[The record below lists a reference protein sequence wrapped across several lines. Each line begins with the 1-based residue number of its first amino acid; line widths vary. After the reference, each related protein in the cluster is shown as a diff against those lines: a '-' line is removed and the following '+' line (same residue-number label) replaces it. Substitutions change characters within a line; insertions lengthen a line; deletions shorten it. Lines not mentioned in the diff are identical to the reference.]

1 MRKKILNIKYLYIF
15 ISLLLVVPSIA
26 YLIKNK
32 TIMNFNEYFTFFLK
46 NPNTSSEAIVNMV
59 VFGTIIISLFIVY
72 AIILKKHVELFKNKI
87 KLFAYIAIIS
97 VIFVIAIPFTT
108 SDIFY
113 YMGTGWIDAKYGKN
127 PYYVSVKEVREE
139 ILNDEL
145 LDRTGVWEG
154 QTVVYGPLWAYACKV
169 LSKLS
174 FGNATLGLYIY
185 KLAALLVHLGATF
198 LIYKIT
204 KKNLFVLMYGLN
216 PFILFEGLTNV
227 HNDLYL
233 IFFILLAMYFLV
245 RKKSILFSVISLA
258 LATVIKYVSILFLP
272 FILIYYFREKK
283 PLKRIAHCILYGVIF
298 LGIILGLYIIYM
310 QDINIFFAMLLQ
322 QSKMRESLIF
332 IIYMIAQSSNLSFAM
347 NVFNIIKWLIFISFT
362 VIYIINVIILL
373 FKNKITLNEIMRK
386 CEKVVAI
393 FLLTVISNLCP
404 WYIMWL
410 YPCIPWIKGKHIKQ
424 VIYISF
430 AYEFC
435 TLYNF
440 GMHSE
445 SYLIG
450 LAYIPTMLI
459 IVLCLSFK
467 QNKRKQEVKLF
478 E

>member
-1 MRKKILNIKYLYIF
+1 MKKKILNIKYIYIF
-15 ISLLLVVPSIA
+15 ISLLLAIPSIV
-26 YLIKNK
+26 YLVKNK
-32 TIMNFNEYFTFFLK
+32 TIMNFNEWFTFFLK
-46 NPNTSSEAIVNMV
+46 NPNTSIEAISNMV
-59 VFGTIIISLFIVY
+59 AFGLIIISLFLLY
-72 AIILKKHVELFKNKI
+72 AIILKNHKELFKDKI
-87 KLFAYIAIIS
+87 KMFAFIAIIS
-97 VIFVIAIPFTT
+97 AIFMVAIPFTT

-113 YMGTGWIDAKYGKN
+113 YMGTGWMDAKYDKN

-139 ILNDEL
+139 ISNDEL

-154 QTVVYGPLWAYACKV
+154 QTVVYGPLWAYICKT
-169 LSKLS
+169 LSRLS
-174 FGNATLGLYIY
+174 FGNATWGLYVY
-185 KLAALLVHLGATF
+185 KIAALLVHLGISV

-204 KKNLFVLMYGLN
+204 NKKLFALMYGLN

-233 IFFILLAMYFLV
+233 IFFIVLAMYFLV
-245 RKKSILFSVISLA
+245 KKKNIFLSVVALA
-258 LATVIKYVSILFLP
+258 LATAIKYVSILFLP

-283 PLKRIAHCILYGVIF
+283 PVKRITYCILYGLIF
-298 LGIILGLYIIYM
+298 LGIIIAIYLIYM
-310 QDINIFFAMLLQ
+310 QDVKIFLSMMLQ

-332 IIYMIAQSSNLSFAM
+332 IIYILAKSSNLSFAM
-347 NVFNIIKWLIFISFT
+347 NAFDIIKWLFYIFFVAIYTIT
-362 VIYIINVIILL
+362 VIKLL
-373 FKNKITLNEIMRK
+373 LKNKISLSENMRK
-386 CEKVVAI
+386 CEKMTAI
-393 FLLTVISNLCP
+393 FLFTVISNLCP
-404 WYIMWL
+404 WYVMWL
-410 YPCIPWIKGKHIKQ
+410 YPCIPWLKGKYIKQ

-459 IVLCLSFK
+459 IIFCLSFSHK
-467 QNKRKQEVKLF
+467 KRKQEVKLF